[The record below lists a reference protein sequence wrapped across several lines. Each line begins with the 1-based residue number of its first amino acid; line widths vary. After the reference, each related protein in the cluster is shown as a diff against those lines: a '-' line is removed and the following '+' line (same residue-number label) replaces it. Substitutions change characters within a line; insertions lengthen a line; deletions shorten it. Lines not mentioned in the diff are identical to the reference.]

1 MLSPKENKDYKIFD
15 ASFKDVP
22 HILTIWNQTLKFHE
36 ELEPEHYSSGD
47 RALKVYAEIIRMAIN
62 SPQHYVRVVK
72 KTENQLVVAFLYG
85 YIRNLPEVFKHRR
98 QGYVSDISV
107 DKNYQRKGIGEMLLK
122 DFIKWA
128 ILKGATSISL
138 NVHIKNKSAI
148 NFYERLGLKKQMY
161 IMRAPIQEIIEKD
174 DSYFST
180 YENEI
185 I

>member
-1 MLSPKENKDYKIFD
+1 MFSSKENKDYKIFD
-15 ASFKDVP
+15 ASFKDIP

-72 KTENQLVVAFLYG
+72 KTENLLVVAFLYG

-107 DKNYQRKGIGEMLLK
+107 DKNHQRKGIGEMLLK

-128 ILKGATSISL
+128 IFKGATSISL
-138 NVHIKNKSAI
+138 NVHVKNESAI
-148 NFYERLGLKKQMY
+148 NFYERLGLKKEMY
-161 IMRAPIQEIIEKD
+161 IMRASIQEIIGNDEEN
-174 DSYFST
+174 FPP
-180 YENEI
+180 YESKI
-185 I
+185 V